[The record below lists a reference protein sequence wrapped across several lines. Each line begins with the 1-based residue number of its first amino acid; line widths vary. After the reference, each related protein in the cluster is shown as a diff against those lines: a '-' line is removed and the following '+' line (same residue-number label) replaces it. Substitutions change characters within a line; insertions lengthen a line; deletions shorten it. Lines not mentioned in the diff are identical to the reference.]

1 MAKLTPAAI
10 TYIASGG
17 KEQTIDFHAV
27 VSEEHSASA
36 TITKYPVQTG
46 VHISTNS
53 IRHNRE
59 ISIQGVI
66 SNYRMEN
73 GKTVNQDKKST
84 DYGADST
91 AAIFDV
97 MEALVNSGAECKVVT
112 NLGIY
117 EPVVFKKFGTKQK
130 EGLVDSMLFTIS
142 GEEVVKITERNY
154 TAPIPLSFTEV
165 IGPDREVLVD
175 KLASSD
181 YYVDQFAKL
190 SKATANVGENFIVS
204 TVDKLGVAVETSF
217 ISVGVDPNTEEHLY
231 EVHPSFSALRS
242 VADKASVAVTG
253 EPIDVDSLVSGLSN
267 IGKCLIS
274 EATDVASEYIEDT
287 VETAIGDLK
296 ESVRG
301 YVYDTIS
308 MGNSYGQSLA
318 SAGIGCVVRG
328 VTGDFD
334 ESEYIPGES
343 LPTTDS
349 IIDKLQKSL
358 GVQSKVEKLVSFVKI
373 ESVVAPSTEDIAS
386 NLVPVS

>member
-73 GKTVNQDKKST
+73 GKTVNQNKKPT
-84 DYGADST
+84 DYGADSA

-97 MEALVNSGAECKVVT
+97 MAALVNSGAECKVVT

-117 EPVVFKKFGTKQK
+117 NPVVFKKFNTKQK
-130 EGLVDSMLFTIS
+130 AGLVDSMLFTIS

-154 TAPIPLSFTEV
+154 TAPIPLAFTEI
-165 IGPDREVLVD
+165 IGPAREVLVD
-175 KLASSD
+175 SLAASD
-181 YYVDQFAKL
+181 YYVDQYAKL
-190 SKATANVGENFIVS
+190 SKATASVGDNFVIS

-231 EVHPSFSALRS
+231 EIHPSFSALRS
-242 VADKASVAVTG
+242 VADNTSVVLTG
-253 EPIDVDSLVSGLSN
+253 KPLDVNSLVSGLSN
-267 IGKCLIS
+267 VGKCLIS
-274 EATDVASEYIEDT
+274 EATDVASEYVEDT
-287 VETAIGDLK
+287 VETAIGELK
-296 ESVRG
+296 ESIRG
-301 YVYDTIS
+301 YVYDTVS
-308 MGNSYGQSLA
+308 MGNSYGQALA

-328 VTGDFD
+328 VTGDFN
-334 ESEYIPGES
+334 ESAYIPGES
-343 LPTTDS
+343 LPTTDD
-349 IIDKLQKSL
+349 IINKLQKSL
-358 GVQSKVEKLVSFVKI
+358 KVKSRTEKLVSFIKV
-373 ESVVAPSTEDIAS
+373 ESGVAPSTEEIAS
-386 NLVPVS
+386 NMVPVS

>member
-154 TAPIPLSFTEV
+154 TAPIPLAFAEV
-165 IGPDREVLVD
+165 IGPARDVLVD
-175 KLASSD
+175 KLAASD
-181 YYVDQFAKL
+181 YYVDQYAKL
-190 SKATANVGENFIVS
+190 SKATANVGENFVVS
-204 TVDKLGVAVETSF
+204 TVDKLGVAVETAF
-217 ISVGVDPNTEEHLY
+217 IKVGVDPNTEEHLY
-231 EVHPSFSALRS
+231 EIHPSLNALRS
-242 VADKASVAVTG
+242 VADKASVAITG
-253 EPIDVDSLVSGLSN
+253 EPIDVGTLVSGLSN

-274 EATDVASEYIEDT
+274 EATDVASDYIEDT

-301 YVYDTIS
+301 YVYDTVS
-308 MGNSYGQSLA
+308 MGNSYGQALA

-328 VTGDFD
+328 VVGDFD
-334 ESEYIPGES
+334 ESAYIPGES
-343 LPTTDS
+343 LPTTDN
-349 IIDKLQKSL
+349 IIDKLQNGL
-358 GVQSKVEKLVSFVKI
+358 GIQSRVEKLVTFVKI
-373 ESVVAPSTEDIAS
+373 ESTEAPSTEDIAN